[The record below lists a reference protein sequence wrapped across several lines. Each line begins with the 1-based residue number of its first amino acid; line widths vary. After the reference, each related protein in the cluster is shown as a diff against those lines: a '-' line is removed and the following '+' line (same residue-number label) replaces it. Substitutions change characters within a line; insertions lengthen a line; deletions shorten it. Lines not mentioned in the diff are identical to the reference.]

1 MRSSPQDIVHAGFQP
16 LEKKFEKKTPQPP
29 QLTVSNDEA
38 VGNGSR
44 QAEWIASE
52 EGPRASPLKSPSENL
67 LSKKTLNASRKAIVD
82 AVAIPTG
89 AASAGKTFGRSS
101 VDLRPQRDTAS
112 DNFIVI

>member
-67 LSKKTLNASRKAIVD
+67 LSKKK
-82 AVAIPTG
+82 
-89 AASAGKTFGRSS
+89 RSTRREKQLLMPLRFQRAPLVREKLL
-101 VDLRPQRDTAS
+101 VDLL
-112 DNFIVI
+112 